1 VWVCFRKP
9 SCQMTVDRL
18 NQCENIVALAKELG
32 ISQLLLY
39 TWREHLEPTASGEG
53 SPENAQEEMLRNLG
67 QECGHSRVSPE
78 GFTPRNCALFVL
90 NHS

>member
-1 VWVCFRKP
+1 
-9 SCQMTVDRL
+9 MTVDRL
-18 NQCENIVALAKELG
+18 NQCENIVALAKELR
-32 ISQLLLY
+32 IKSATVI

-53 SPENAQEEMLRNLG
+53 PPENAQEEMLRNLG
-67 QECGHSRVSPE
+67 QECAHFRVSTE